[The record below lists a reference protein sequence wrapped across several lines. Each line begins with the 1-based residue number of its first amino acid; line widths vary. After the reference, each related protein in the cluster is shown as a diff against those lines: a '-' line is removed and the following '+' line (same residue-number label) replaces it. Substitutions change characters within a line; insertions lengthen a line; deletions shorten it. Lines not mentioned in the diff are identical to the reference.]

1 MSKRPGENMNDATAF
16 DSPASKR
23 VRIKDVDDVSAA
35 PITPVIRPPSP
46 ADETNGTT
54 KHDHKEEEEEEH
66 EYIVAPQHRR
76 KAQQID
82 SDIYLDTITPTH
94 LDFDFQ
100 KICSVSLSTQNI
112 YCCLVCGK
120 YFQGRGRSSHAFR
133 HSVDSDHHVFMN
145 LSDEGRL
152 GVWVLPEGYEVKRCA
167 GVIGDI
173 RRVADPRYTKD
184 DVRNIDAIPET
195 NAVPKDLSGKSYLPG
210 FVGLNNIKANDY
222 VNVILQLL
230 THAPPIRN
238 FFLLSPQITNG
249 LPGALGALTR
259 KIWNRHAFK
268 GHISPHEILQVIGV
282 ESKKRFT
289 LLEQKDPMEF
299 LGWILNALH
308 TGLGGTKKKP
318 SIITKT
324 FQGRVQVETQTIAA
338 ESTGS
343 RVVFKADKKAT
354 TMTQTPF
361 LFLTL
366 DLPPTPL
373 FQSSIEKNIIPQIPL
388 TDLLKK
394 YDGSTEQ
401 VSEGGVRRYRLL
413 EVGWYLV
420 LGVKRF
426 TKNGMGE
433 VERNPTIITL
443 PPSLSLNLAPY
454 LAPSSSSDSQP
465 VIFDLLANIYNT
477 SVPDEDGNE
486 KSVWSIQ
493 LREGRAGDVKGRW
506 WECGDL
512 RVEEVRRELL
522 GLREGCLQVWERR
535 R

>member
-1 MSKRPGENMNDATAF
+1 MSKRPGEDIDDATAF
-16 DSPASKR
+16 HSPASKR
-23 VRIKDVDDVSAA
+23 VRMQDADDVSAA
-35 PITPVIRPPSP
+35 PIAPVIRPPSP
-46 ADETNGTT
+46 ADETNGNT
-54 KHDHKEEEEEEH
+54 KHDQKEED

-76 KAQQID
+76 KALQID
-82 SDIYLDTITPTH
+82 SDIYLDTITPSH

-100 KICSVSLSTQNI
+100 KICSISLSTQNI

-133 HSVDSDHHVFMN
+133 HSVDADHHVFMN
-145 LSDEGRL
+145 LSDEGGL
-152 GVWVLPEGYEVKRCA
+152 GVWVLPEGYEVKRSA

-173 RRVADPRYTKD
+173 RRVVDPRYTKD
-184 DVRNIDAIPET
+184 DVRNIDAIPDP

-230 THAPPIRN
+230 THTPPIRN
-238 FFLLSPQITNG
+238 FFLLSPQITTG

-259 KIWNRHAFK
+259 KVWNRHAFK

-282 ESKKRFT
+282 ESKKRYT
-289 LLEQKDPMEF
+289 LLEQKDPIEF

-308 TGLGGTKKKP
+308 TGLGGTKKTP
-318 SIITKT
+318 TIITKT
-324 FQGRVQVETQTIAA
+324 FQGRVQVETQAIAA

-388 TDLLKK
+388 TELLKK

-401 VSEGGVRRYRLL
+401 VFEGGVRRYRLL
-413 EVGWYLV
+413 EVGRYLV

-443 PPSLSLNLAPY
+443 PPSLTLNLSPY
-454 LAPSSSSDSQP
+454 LPASPNQEP

-493 LREGRAGDVKGRW
+493 LRESKAGDVKGRW